1 MVMSMP
7 LDRNQSPRAPRRASP
22 SATLSGAKALQQQ
35 QHTVA
40 IIIHSSSI
48 LTNITVARLV
58 GSAAHHS
65 DRGSLCDD
73 VAVAASSA
81 MSTPKFKFR

>member
-22 SATLSGAKALQQQ
+22 SATLSGAKALQPQ
-35 QHTVA
+35 QHTRG
-40 IIIHSSSI
+40 HHHT
-48 LTNITVARLV
+48 LELELDKYNRRTV

-65 DRGSLCDD
+65 DRGSLCGD